1 MAVNT
6 KRALTESLMKLL
18 HTKRFDKIT
27 ISEITNGCGMNRMT
41 FYYHFSDIYDLMVWC
56 IENYLRGLSRDR
68 KDSKDWK
75 SAFTAMLHKIESY
88 RAEVINFYNGVP
100 RDKAESLM
108 NYIFYAVFN
117 DIVTTM
123 TLDLGIEEKDYD
135 FMLKFICYGFVGTV
149 LEWISNGL
157 PENEIDEIVRRTALI
172 VEGTGWKRLKESV

>member
-1 MAVNT
+1 MAINT

-88 RAEVINFYNGVP
+88 REEVHLLRLCRNRPG
-100 RDKAESLM
+100 M
-108 NYIFYAVFN
+108 
-117 DIVTTM
+117 
-123 TLDLGIEEKDYD
+123 DLQ
-135 FMLKFICYGFVGTV
+135 
-149 LEWISNGL
+149 
-157 PENEIDEIVRRTALI
+157 RTA
-172 VEGTGWKRLKESV
+172 GR